1 MQVFIQDE
9 GGGVTTTDSLTGVT
23 PGDGRLYWVNAFEPD
38 RQQVAEIGRAFSL
51 DLSETDLARREF
63 PLVHIYPE
71 YLFMRWDFIAR
82 PTASRWLEKLPVDIF
97 LAAGFIIT
105 IHRYPTA
112 EASRVFTE
120 VPGYLADPG
129 TPLQTPGEVLYRL
142 LMGALDRYWRACDT
156 LSYQIEDDQKD
167 VFEGDYD
174 ESALADLR
182 AHKGQNMELRRLMA
196 GHRHVV
202 LRLIRRDIA
211 FLPSDTA
218 RMFLDVYDQLNA
230 IEIEIQNNNDVI
242 TSSFDVELNQTN
254 NRLNQVMKKLT
265 IVATI
270 FLPLTF
276 LTGLYGMNFK
286 YMPEL
291 GWRHGYVFAWTA
303 LILIGIVMYFLAR
316 HITREKEPPGTGKPH
331 RHEELPR

>member
-1 MQVFIQDE
+1 MQVFIQDG
-9 GGGVTTTDSLTGVT
+9 GGGVTTSDSLAGVT
-23 PGDGRLYWVNAFEPD
+23 PGDGRLYWVNTFQPSARE
-38 RQQVAEIGRAFSL
+38 VAELGRAFSV
-51 DLSETDLARREF
+51 DLSETGLFRPEQ
-63 PLVHIYPE
+63 PLIHIYPE
-71 YLFMRWDFIAR
+71 YLFMRWNFIAR
-82 PTASRWLEKLPVDIF
+82 PTESRWLKRLPVDIF
-97 LAAGFIIT
+97 VSAGFIIS
-105 IHRYPTA
+105 IHHYPA
-112 EASRVFTE
+112 EEASRVFTE
-120 VPGYLADPG
+120 VPGYLAAPG

-142 LMGALDRYWRACDT
+142 LMGALDRYWKACDT
-156 LSYQIEDDQKD
+156 LSDYIESDQKD

-174 ESALADLR
+174 ESAMADLR
-182 AHKGQNMELRRLMA
+182 GHKGQNMELRRLVA

-242 TSSFDVELNQTN
+242 TSSFDVELSQTN
-254 NRLNQVMKKLT
+254 NRLSEVMKKLT

-286 YMPEL
+286 YMPEI
-291 GWRHGYVFAWTA
+291 GWRHGYVFAWGLLFCIA
-303 LILIGIVMYFLAR
+303 IAMFFVAR
-316 HITREKEPPGTGKPH
+316 HITREKPPKPRKPH
-331 RHEELPR
+331 RHEEGSD